1 MSFKIEQLTRLTEEE
16 INSMHDN
23 NLAYRLIFLWDLR
36 ELDIKTY
43 QKNAL
48 GIEKEYIYRV
58 HPNIVTLAYQII
70 RKG

>member
-1 MSFKIEQLTRLTEEE
+1 MSVKIEQLTRLTEDE

-36 ELDIKTY
+36 EMDINTY

-58 HPNIVTLAYQII
+58 HPNVVTLASMIDV
-70 RKG
+70 KV